1 MEIKLTANQ
10 TLKILHVLAWIF
22 YLGLMVEAGAI
33 IVNTCITLF
42 INPEGAR
49 NFWEKVDFMA
59 LYNFDSG
66 HFFIL
71 TLVMSIVAVLKTLLF
86 HQIIKLFS
94 NKTLSFSQ
102 PFTPE
107 LKKFMLKLTYLALAI
122 GLFSNCGANFYHWL
136 TTQGIPAI
144 DMKKIHLDGAD
155 VWLFMAVLFFI
166 AVQLVKKGIEIQTE
180 NELTV

>member
-1 MEIKLTANQ
+1 MKIKLRANQ

-22 YLGLMVEAGAI
+22 YIALIVEAGAI
-33 IVNTCITLF
+33 IVNTFITLF

-59 LYNFDSG
+59 LYTHDSG
-66 HFFIL
+66 HFIIL
-71 TLVMSIVAVLKTLLF
+71 TLIMSIVAVLKILLF

-94 NKTLSFSQ
+94 NKTLTFSQ

-107 LKKFMLKLTYLALAI
+107 LKKFMLNLTYLAFAI
-122 GLFSNCGANFYHWL
+122 GLFSNGGSNFYHWL
-136 TTQGIPAI
+136 TIQGIPAI
-144 DMKKIHLDGAD
+144 DMEKIHLDGAD

-166 AVQLVKKGIEIQTE
+166 AVQLVKRGIEIQTE